1 MNWIKKI
8 IFYLAFLLPFSPIKG
23 QSVEGQLRLGL
34 PLNRFENSPLGDQKN
49 NFLASKS
56 LTDLTLVLQSRINL
70 SAKYKL
76 DYVYGIDI
84 GNTRGYW
91 AVVGWGNGFG
101 ADHRNLENVFYNKQ
115 RISLRWLGL
124 EKRFNLLDEKLWLS
138 ANLVFLSRFYLGND
152 KGYSTDF
159 KTNNDEWI
167 EYRYDFRMYHN
178 KVHNAETQL
187 NFFDLYLSTEYGL
200 KLGGVINDKI
210 DWNFNLTYYRNLY
223 NYYNFELDIMYHKTL
238 IVDGVET
245 PFTETYDNAWNQ
257 SFQDDKLLQRE
268 HYFALGFG
276 VSYKF

>member
-1 MNWIKKI
+1 MHFKNQFLILSLI
-8 IFYLAFLLPFSPIKG
+8 VVLAQVGFSQSLDFNFRYGIPTNPFRPYYT
-23 QSVEGQLRLGL
+23 
-34 PLNRFENSPLGDQKN
+34 GDQKEQLMN
-49 NFLASKS
+49 ARTVADFTLI
-56 LTDLTLVLQSRINL
+56 TD
-70 SAKYKL
+70 YKIPCL
-76 DYVYGIDI
+76 FKTNYFFGLEFGHTI
-84 GNTRGYW
+84 GYQPLI
-91 AVVGWGNGFG
+91 GWGS
-101 ADHRNLENVFYNKQ
+101 DRRLLENLVYTKQ

-210 DWNFNLTYYRNLY
+210 DWNFNMTYYRNLY